1 MNINSTDYKH
11 TTDGL
16 ELYAGSAETT
26 ETGERIFVRSAQAV
40 GYALADG
47 SEAVAQAAGAIAIA
61 MGKGTRAIAAVRG
74 SQARALSEGAIAIAN
89 GGTAIADSGGRIH
102 EA

>member
-1 MNINSTDYKH
+1 MNINSTDYED
-11 TTDGL
+11 TNDGL
-16 ELYAGSAETT
+16 VLYAGSAEAT
-26 ETGERIFVRSAQAV
+26 ETGERIFVRSPHAI

-47 SEAVAQAAGAIAIA
+47 SEVVAQAAGAIAIA

-74 SQARALSEGAIAIAN
+74 SQARALSGGAIAIAN
-89 GGTAIADSGGRIH
+89 GGTAIADNGGRIY